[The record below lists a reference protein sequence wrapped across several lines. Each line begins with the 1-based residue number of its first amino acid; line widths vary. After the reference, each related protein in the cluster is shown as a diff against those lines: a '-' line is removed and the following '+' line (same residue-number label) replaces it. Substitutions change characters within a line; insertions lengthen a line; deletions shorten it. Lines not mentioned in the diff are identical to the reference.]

1 MEALEAYRKHL
12 GPVMRFCANALV
24 AFACVT
30 MNIELS
36 AIVTPAQK
44 RVLGDRRRRT
54 LSSLEAVAEVGAS
67 SSEAP
72 AAIPMAVAVEVEEV
86 FEESKHSED
95 VPGDVEAAAAPP
107 VAAPSRSV
115 SLGAEG
121 CERLV
126 AARQRSLERGGGR
139 AARVDVRGVR
149 QPGQVGGSPVMK
161 SQYSARVGA
170 GAA

>member
-72 AAIPMAVAVEVEEV
+72 AAIPMACLLYT
-86 FEESKHSED
+86 S
-95 VPGDVEAAAAPP
+95 
-107 VAAPSRSV
+107 PSPRD
-115 SLGAEG
+115 
-121 CERLV
+121 
-126 AARQRSLERGGGR
+126 QR
-139 AARVDVRGVR
+139 
-149 QPGQVGGSPVMK
+149 GSRMP
-161 SQYSARVGA
+161 SSA
-170 GAA
+170 